1 MLDWELA
8 QAGYKCDD
16 KDIDEGVVTELD
28 LWYSNT
34 FMLYRTFYSWIKN
47 YARKMKRG
55 VYTKKLAIQGIANNY
70 VPQIMRDYK
79 QANGLSAVNKCTK
92 LATAIGIVNEI
103 EENIKDQSIEYWIK
117 FEIPR
122 GY

>member
-1 MLDWELA
+1 MLNYNLA
-8 QAGYKCDD
+8 EAGYKCDD
-16 KDIDEGVVTELD
+16 KDIDDGVVTELN

-34 FMLYRTFYSWIKN
+34 FMLYRTYYSWCKN
-47 YARKMKRG
+47 FARKMKRG
-55 VYTKKLAIQGIANNY
+55 VYTKKLAIQGIANIY

-92 LATAIGIVNEI
+92 LATAYDIVDSI
-103 EENIKDQSIEYWIK
+103 ESDIKDQSIEYWIK
-117 FEIPR
+117 YEIPR